1 MIPASQPV
9 QFPALSLLCSLLL
22 LLTGPIL
29 DIALAELP
37 TLFTTKLPNGITRI
51 VLITCV
57 PKTGELRWMD
67 SDDQGLTW
75 SPLEKQK
82 LKENRGII
90 VALASMWRVHEQS
103 GKPTSTWR
111 GIFHDY
117 NFDNFTIDLTF
128 KRVGNE
134 WKTTFAKDESPPF
147 FSLRSLQRR
156 PKALWLIEFA

>member
-22 LLTGPIL
+22 LLTGPESRSEDQDAPPRNYSIPLL
-29 DIALAELP
+29 DL
-37 TLFTTKLPNGITRI
+37 
-51 VLITCV
+51 
-57 PKTGELRWMD
+57 
-67 SDDQGLTW
+67 SDQPSFHT
-75 SPLEKQK
+75 
-82 LKENRGII
+82 I